1 MLEPHLPAAPADLLL
16 GLNPR
21 QREAVEAPDG
31 PLLIFAGAGSG
42 KTRVLTLRIVH
53 LIRSRR
59 AYPGQ
64 ILAVTFTNKAA
75 REMRTRVEALLQ
87 LSATAIWMGTFHAMA
102 VRLLR
107 REAEAAGIDRHFQ
120 IYDEVDRLG
129 VVRKVMHDLRVDEK
143 RWPPGSIVHAI
154 SQAKNELQGPRE
166 HARMV
171 GSYFADLVNRIYERY
186 DGYLAANDGLDFDD
200 LILRAV
206 RLLDGVPEVRE
217 RYQQRFRHVLVDEYQ
232 DTNHAQYVLVKL
244 LAGRHRNLCVVGD
257 DDQSI
262 YGWRGADV
270 RNILSFEKDYPDA
283 RVIKLE
289 QNYRS
294 TQTILDV
301 AHQVIQGNPHRAA
314 KRLWTENGRG
324 DKVVVA
330 QFYDEQEEAQTV
342 AGEVQA
348 LVNRGQAALADIA
361 VLYRTNAQ
369 SRAVE
374 EVLLRRGIPYKLVGG
389 LKFYERREV
398 KDVLAYLRLIAN
410 PKDGAS
416 FARVVNVPRRKI
428 GDKTLAALEAYA
440 ALRGSALWDA
450 LENVEA
456 IPGIA
461 PAAARALVAFRSLV
475 EELAALS
482 QEQPPGELLDE
493 VVERSGYR
501 ALVKNG
507 SPEGE
512 ERWANVLELRGL
524 ASEYS
529 GLPPRE
535 GLQAFLEDAALISDV
550 DTLDERAMGVTLITL
565 HMVKGLEFPV
575 VFLIGMEDGLFPH
588 QRAFD
593 APAALEEERRL
604 CYVGITR
611 AKQRLYFFHTFRRHL
626 YGAAKL
632 NIPSR
637 FLADIPPALMQA
649 RPGLPAGQ
657 VRERAQA
664 GYDGAP
670 PQVAL
675 APPEQRYGPGDRIQH
690 RAFGAGTVLK
700 STLTRT
706 DEELIVRFESA
717 GVKILAVSM
726 SPLQRVRGA

>member
-1 MLEPHLPAAPADLLL
+1 LLEPHAPAAPADLLAD
-16 GLNPR
+16 LNPR

-42 KTRVLTLRIVH
+42 KTRVLTYRIAH

-87 LSATAIWMGTFHAMA
+87 LSAASIWMGTFHAMA

-107 REAEAAGIDRHFQ
+107 REAGAAGIDAHFQ

-166 HARMV
+166 HARTV
-171 GSYFADLVNRIYERY
+171 GSYFADLVNRVYERY

-232 DTNHAQYVLVKL
+232 DTNHAQYVLIKL

-270 RNILSFEKDYPDA
+270 RNILSFETDYPDA

-301 AHQVIQGNPHRAA
+301 AHQVIQENPHRAA
-314 KRLWTENGRG
+314 KRLWTENARG
-324 DKVVVA
+324 DKVMVA

-342 AGEVQA
+342 AAEVLA

-374 EVLLRRGIPYKLVGG
+374 EVFVRRGIPYKLVGG

-428 GDKTLAALEAYA
+428 GDKTLAALEGYA
-440 ALRGSALWDA
+440 ALRQLALWDA
-450 LENVEA
+450 LEDVEA

-461 PAAARALVAFRSLV
+461 PAAVHALVGFRSLL

-482 QEQPPGELLDE
+482 QERPPGELLDE

-501 ALVKNG
+501 TLVKDG

-529 GLPPRE
+529 GLPPQE
-535 GLQAFLEDAALISDV
+535 GLQAFLEDAALNSDV

-593 APAALEEERRL
+593 SPAALEEERRL

-611 AKQRLYFFHTFRRHL
+611 AKRRLYFFHTFRRHL

-637 FLADIPPALMQA
+637 FLADIPRALLQTA
-649 RPGLPAGQ
+649 PGLPAGQ
-657 VRERAQA
+657 VREPAQA
-664 GYDGAP
+664 GYRAGSLQADP
-670 PQVAL
+670 
-675 APPEQRYGPGDRIQH
+675 APPEQQYRPGDRIQH

-700 STLTRT
+700 STMTRT
-706 DEELIVRFESA
+706 DEELIVRFENA